1 MSALCDKILAMDKR
15 IGFAMVANVDGEIL
29 ESRMLGTP
37 LMSKEAVAGFAGSWA
52 AIIQGIALQ
61 METYFGKS
69 EIVSLGYEKL
79 NVHGFKVQDRIV
91 VITTRKDVPVEI
103 VLGVKK
109 TLQTQA
115 A

>member
-1 MSALCDKILAMDKR
+1 MDKR
-15 IGFAMVANVDGEIL
+15 IGFAMVANLDGEIL

-52 AIIQGIALQ
+52 AIIEGITLQ
-61 METYFGKS
+61 MEKYFGRS

-79 NVHGFKVQDRIV
+79 NVHGFRVQDRIV

>member
-1 MSALCDKILAMDKR
+1 MER
-15 IGFAMVANVDGEIL
+15 Y
-29 ESRMLGTP
+29 LGR
-37 LMSKEAVAGFAGSWA
+37 
-52 AIIQGIALQ
+52 
-61 METYFGKS
+61 S

-79 NVHGFKVQDRIV
+79 NVHGFKAQDRIV

>member
-1 MSALCDKILAMDKR
+1 MSSLCDKILAMDKR
-15 IGFAMVANVDGEIL
+15 IGFAMVANVDGEIV

-37 LMSKEAVAGFAGSWA
+37 LMSKESVAGFAGSWA

-61 METYFGKS
+61 MERYFGRS

-79 NVHGFKVQDRIV
+79 NVHGFKVNDRIV
-91 VITTRKDVPVEI
+91 AITTRKDIPVKV

-109 TLQTQA
+109 ILETQA